1 MPAVLAQKLL
11 DDCFCKQLDSF
22 NLNISNSSV
31 PYLFSLNSKAEIMRL
46 PLALCG
52 LAILSS
58 FVANNANSQEETL
71 KPSVLEEVKDQSIP
85 QVTIQKPI
93 SYWMEAKL
101 GYSKA
106 ILEDLTKGDFERLAQ
121 EATQMRLIGK
131 MEGFVRRKNEVY
143 RNQLI
148 TFDLANQELIRQA
161 KLKNAEGATLAF
173 NQLATSCVSCHVLLR
188 AGVE

>member
-1 MPAVLAQKLL
+1 M
-11 DDCFCKQLDSF
+11 
-22 NLNISNSSV
+22 NS
-31 PYLFSLNSKAEIMRL
+31 FSLSHTFKAQRSVTTLLEFESKIMRL
-46 PLALCG
+46 SVALCG
-52 LAILSS
+52 IGLVFS
-58 FVANNANSQEETL
+58 FTASNAHSQEGII
-71 KPSVLEEVKDQSIP
+71 KPSAIEDSVDQAIP

-131 MEGFVRRKNEVY
+131 MEGFVRRKNESY
-143 RNQLI
+143 RNQLSA
-148 TFDLANQELIRQA
+148 FDLANQELIRQA

-173 NQLATSCVSCHVLLR
+173 NQLTTSCVSCHVLLR